1 MASRAQTWPVWL
13 ASQESWVRRAGR
25 EPPEGR
31 GRGHTFAPSGH
42 RQPCSPP
49 GPRRTSSGAGGR
61 PRDSALGNAVLQSWV
76 PVGQVG
82 AGRAHLC
89 RPHDSHVRSYPPFPE
104 PWHLRGRIL
113 QDAGLLKTTSGMTTG
128 SLDSTL
134 LAQPV
139 FRSVC
144 TWRAGG
150 SVSPTGTGHLAG
162 PAWTPCFSPGH
173 PLGRRLLSVQR
184 PAQSHP

>member
-1 MASRAQTWPVWL
+1 MASRAQTWPGWL
-13 ASQESWVRRAGR
+13 ASQESWVRWAGR

-82 AGRAHLC
+82 AGCAHLC
-89 RPHDSHVRSYPPFPE
+89 RPHDAHVRSHPPLPE
-104 PWHLRGRIL
+104 PWHLRGRTL
-113 QDAGLLKTTSGMTTG
+113 QDAGLLKTTSGGQQETWAR
-128 SLDSTL
+128 LCL
-134 LAQPV
+134 LSR

-150 SVSPTGTGHLAG
+150 RVSPTGTGHRAG
-162 PAWTPCFSPGH
+162 PAWTPCLSPGR
-173 PLGRRLLSVQR
+173 PVGRRLLSFQCL
-184 PAQSHP
+184 AQSHP